1 MKEIKT
7 KAKVSE
13 TENGK
18 TLKKRRRRGKKKEKT
33 NKQNKK
39 TQSHKNY

>member
-1 MKEIKT
+1 MKEIKL

-18 TLKKRRRRGKKKEKT
+18 TLKKKNQQR
-33 NKQNKK
+33 
-39 TQSHKNY
+39 QSF